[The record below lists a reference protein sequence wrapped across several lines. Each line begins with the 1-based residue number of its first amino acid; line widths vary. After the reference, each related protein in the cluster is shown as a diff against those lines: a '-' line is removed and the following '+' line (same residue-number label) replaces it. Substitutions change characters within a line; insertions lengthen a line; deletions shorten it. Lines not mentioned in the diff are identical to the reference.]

1 MTMSRKQRKAN
12 IFFYAAFNLAELI
25 ELAQRLRNVTCSC
38 DSTQKPFSGSFN
50 WAVVLT
56 FVDGVEWLFRAPRTS
71 YGLELDY
78 YVAGLRLEEMIP
90 SLVNDLE
97 TRCGE
102 PGGFPLHHPDLSLNN
117 IFIDDHCNITCI
129 IDWAFSFFAPSTIL
143 LSTPG
148 LPHPRDECKPS
159 LTCAF
164 RSGFI
169 NNGVTTCSDAWKK
182 TRMAWLFM
190 RLVSLDG
197 LQDYHYFT
205 ELYLLINKQPAEEL
219 FTKFQQQYAKHEVMN
234 MHWILSAD
242 DQSPSEIKQSEK
254 VYFVNVGAE
263 RHALALKIRLVSM
276 LNRSFV
282 ADRQLWHWI
291 EEVEKTTESYQ
302 HTLE

>member
-1 MTMSRKQRKAN
+1 MSRKQRKAN
-12 IFFYAAFNLAELI
+12 IFFYAALNLAELI

-71 YGLELDY
+71 YGLE
-78 YVAGLRLEEMIP
+78 
-90 SLVNDLE
+90 
-97 TRCGE
+97 
-102 PGGFPLHHPDLSLNN
+102 
-117 IFIDDHCNITCI
+117 
-129 IDWAFSFFAPSTIL
+129 
-143 LSTPG
+143 
-148 LPHPRDECKPS
+148 
-159 LTCAF
+159 
-164 RSGFI
+164 SGFT

-291 EEVEKTTESYQ
+291 EEVVSEQEKESLQ
-302 HTLE
+302 EG